1 MRAHSHSSSP
11 LSLDVDFSTA
21 PGAVEFFVGSG
32 VITGWFLA
40 SAVIVA
46 WLTAATWFMTSLSH
60 AAAPLTKMET
70 TVSQTAFKGDRLKFV
85 GRLAGRDFVVTTT
98 ADFSKHSHAPIGC
111 ATAFSKLVH
120 ASFSV
125 RCVT

>member
-1 MRAHSHSSSP
+1 MRAHSHSSS
-11 LSLDVDFSTA
+11 LSLDVNS
-21 PGAVEFFVGSG
+21 PGAVEFFVGSA

-46 WLTAATWFMTSLSH
+46 WLTAATWLMTSLSH

-70 TVSQTAFKGDRLKFV
+70 TVSQTAFKGDRLDSV
-85 GRLAGRDFVVTTT
+85 RRSAGRTLVVTTT
-98 ADFSKHSHAPIGC
+98 ADFNKHSHAPIGC
-111 ATAFSKLVH
+111 ETAFSKLVH

>member
-1 MRAHSHSSSP
+1 MRVHNHSFSFSSNGNS
-11 LSLDVDFSTA
+11 STA
-21 PGAVEFFVGSG
+21 PAAVEFVVGSG
-32 VITGWFLA
+32 VIAGLLLA

-46 WLTAATWFMTSLSH
+46 WLTAATWLMTSLSH

-70 TVSQTAFKGDRLKFV
+70 TVSQTAFKGDRLDSV
-85 GRLAGRDFVVTTT
+85 RRSAGRTLVVTTT
-98 ADFSKHSHAPIGC
+98 AAPIGC
-111 ATAFSKLVH
+111 ETAFSKLVH